1 VARGRRVG
9 AVGSHDPPEL
19 ARPCRLLPARRRLA
33 VHVHRSACSALA
45 LVAARGGLEINGIK
59 AGHADDIVVLHYDG
73 DVVRAPQERL
83 P

>member
-1 VARGRRVG
+1 
-9 AVGSHDPPEL
+9 
-19 ARPCRLLPARRRLA
+19 

>member
-1 VARGRRVG
+1 
-9 AVGSHDPPEL
+9 
-19 ARPCRLLPARRRLA
+19 

-73 DVVRAPQERL
+73 DVVRAPKRGFLDTASSSHHGMQLHIKRSPGTTGHGGL
-83 P
+83 AGS